1 MVEKEI
7 YVLFCVLS
15 LSSTDHVDQE
25 STTNSNVERPKGS
38 STPVGKSSDITAL
51 KSSTFEAHKSLELT
65 KKVPE
70 DSSSDF
76 GELIPIES
84 GSGSSVKLAIP
95 GTSNSMT
102 LNFPADVLDQVNIV
116 RTFHLKLG

>member
-1 MVEKEI
+1 M
-7 YVLFCVLS
+7 
-15 LSSTDHVDQE
+15 DQE
-25 STTNSNVERPKGS
+25 PTTNSNVERPKGS
-38 STPVGKSSDITAL
+38 STPVGKSNDFSTQ
-51 KSSTFEAHKSLELT
+51 KSSTIESQKSLELT

-95 GTSNSMT
+95 GTSNSTT
-102 LNFPADVLDQVNIV
+102 LNFSADVLDQVNID
-116 RTFHLKLG
+116 RKFSS

>member
-1 MVEKEI
+1 MEPEP
-7 YVLFCVLS
+7 
-15 LSSTDHVDQE
+15 
-25 STTNSNVERPKGS
+25 TTNSNIERPYGS
-38 STPVGKSSDITAL
+38 STPVGKSNDISAQ
-51 KSSTFEAHKSLELT
+51 KSSTFDSQKSLELT

-102 LNFPADVLDQVNIV
+102 LNFPADVLDQVNIA
-116 RTFHLKLG
+116 TNFHVITETRKTC

>member
-1 MVEKEI
+1 M
-7 YVLFCVLS
+7 
-15 LSSTDHVDQE
+15 DQE
-25 STTNSNVERPKGS
+25 PTSHSNVERPKGS
-38 STPVGKSSDITAL
+38 STPVGKSNDISAQ
-51 KSSTFEAHKSLELT
+51 KSSTFEIQKSLELT

-95 GTSNSMT
+95 GTSDSMT
-102 LNFPADVLDQVNIV
+102 LNFPADVLDQVNMIKI
-116 RTFHLKLG
+116 FMSSLKRDKHIDSFANQLK